1 MCDLDSSQRYNE
13 DTYPEVPALRNVEQV
28 FREPLVFP
36 HIDMNSYVARE
47 PFASAE
53 EQFFYDLNRPMTCSF
68 TDLLNDAEPHQ
79 YDTSTTLP
87 FSYNE
92 SHDGA
97 GWIG

>member
-1 MCDLDSSQRYNE
+1 M
-13 DTYPEVPALRNVEQV
+13 
-28 FREPLVFP
+28 FP